1 MIFITLNEL
10 CTQLFDRITKSSDSP
25 SISTLARDLH
35 ISPRQVRYNLDK
47 IDEFLKYNKFPLL
60 VRKQNVG
67 VSYAA
72 SKETIEAVK
81 EKLQRTEASHYIA
94 SQHERVDMILA
105 VLLQQQD
112 YITIDFIAEKLAI
125 SRSTVINDLK
135 KVRQYLKS
143 NHLQLHS
150 STNHGI
156 KIIGDERQLR
166 RTSIELLMKSME
178 TRGLLGEEISPIIK
192 RMRTSAQL
200 EISKM
205 FANMDIQFI
214 EGCVM
219 EAEKQLETVFSDEA
233 FYGLVIHIAM
243 AIKRIQLGRDI
254 VMSYKELKNYE
265 ITKEFAAASYI
276 ARRLEEHF
284 AVEVPY
290 DEIGYITI
298 HLLGSNVYTANPM
311 HSTDWALLQVLT
323 GKILHEVS
331 QRLEQEFLNK
341 DEQLFLGLLEHLRP
355 AMYRLKN
362 DLKLKNP
369 VLKEIKTSYYRLFEI
384 VRASMAPV
392 ESHVGKKFNDEEI
405 GYFTLHFGAALEKRK
420 TKNEV
425 EKKVLVVCS
434 TGVGTAR
441 LLSSR
446 LQQLF
451 HVDIVDVVAY
461 RQVTQVLAHKQVDL
475 IVTTLPVKFDFTPWV
490 QVNPLLLEKDVEH
503 LKKYLTEYNFQ
514 PQNVFA
520 QIWHLIE
527 THCEIKR
534 EHELISGL
542 TKILRTDNMML
553 QKGVVQPL
561 LRDLLT
567 IDKIKL
573 KVKAKNWEEVIYAGG
588 KILEE
593 AGLVESRYTEAM
605 INTVKK
611 MGAYIVIAKGIA
623 MPHAR
628 PEDGVKEVG
637 TALITLETPVEFG
650 NKENDPVSVVIFLC
664 AVDNITHLKALADL
678 MQLME
683 DENFKELA
691 DKATSNQEILDY
703 INREN

>member
-10 CTQLFDRITKSSDSP
+10 CTQLFELITKSSDSI

-47 IDEFLKYNKFPLL
+47 IDEFLKYNNFPQL

-67 VSYAA
+67 VSYAT
-72 SKETIEAVK
+72 SKETLEAVK
-81 EKLQRTEASHYIA
+81 EQLQRTEASHYVA
-94 SQHERVDMILA
+94 SQQERIDMILA

-135 KVRQYLKS
+135 KVRQYLKN

-166 RTSIELLMKSME
+166 RTSIELLMKSIE
-178 TRGLLGEEISPIIK
+178 TRGLLSEEISPIIK
-192 RMRTSAQL
+192 KMRTFSQL

-205 FANMDIQFI
+205 FADMDIQFI

-219 EAEKQLETVFSDEA
+219 EAEKQLETIFSDEA
-233 FYGLVIHIAM
+233 FDGLVIHIAI
-243 AIKRIQLGRDI
+243 AIKRIKLGRDI

-265 ITKEFAAASYI
+265 TTKEFAAASYI
-276 ARRLEEHF
+276 AHRLEEQF
-284 AVEVPY
+284 DVEVPY

-298 HLLGSNVYTANPM
+298 HLLGSNVYTANPL
-311 HSTDWALLQVLT
+311 HSTDWAMLQALT

-331 QRLEQEFLNK
+331 QRLEQDFLNK

-369 VLKEIKTSYYRLFEI
+369 VLTEIKSSYHRLFEI
-384 VRASMAPV
+384 VRSSMAPV
-392 ESHVGKKFNDEEI
+392 ENHVGKQFNDEEI

-420 TKNEV
+420 TKQEV

-461 RQVTQVLAHKQVDL
+461 RQVAQVLAYQQVDL
-475 IVTTLPVKFDFTPWV
+475 IVTTLPVTFDFTPWV
-490 QVNPLLLEKDVEH
+490 QVNPLLLEKDVAR
-503 LKKYLTEYNFQ
+503 LKQYLTEYNFQ
-514 PQNVFA
+514 PQTVLT
-520 QIWHLIE
+520 QIWKLIK
-527 THCEIKR
+527 THCEIKS
-534 EHELISGL
+534 EHELIAGL
-542 TKILRTDNMML
+542 AKILKTDNIML
-553 QKGVVQPL
+553 QRGVVQPL
-561 LRDLLT
+561 LRDILT
-567 IDKIKL
+567 TDRIKL

-593 AGLVESRYTEAM
+593 AGLIEPRYTEAM

-628 PEDGVKEVG
+628 PEDGAKEVG
-637 TALITLETPVEFG
+637 TALLTLETPVEFG

-664 AVDNITHLKALADL
+664 AVDSTTHLKALADL
-678 MQLME
+678 MQLMDDE
-683 DENFKELA
+683 DFKELA
-691 DKATSNQEILDY
+691 DNATSNQEILDY
-703 INREN
+703 INREM